1 MASHLSTLSRADKL
15 SRLSSTILF
24 TEFDKSELLDFYEE
38 LEWLCIRGG
47 ETLIR
52 QGEQDKSLYVVLTGR
67 LRVFVIGQDGQEG
80 VVGEVCQGEIIGEM
94 AILTGEPRSATVR
107 AIRDSEVARL
117 TPVAWDRLLE
127 KYPRCV
133 MQLARTIAARLR
145 ERNLTPSAGKPL
157 KTIAIVPTSR
167 SVTLREFVDRF
178 VSILSETG
186 PTLHLNSQLMDKR
199 LGGLPPAHETTSQ

>member
-1 MASHLSTLSRADKL
+1 MARPLSTLSREDKL

-24 TEFDKSELLDFYEE
+24 TEFSKSELLDFYEE

-47 ETLIR
+47 ETLLR
-52 QGEQDKSLYVVLTGR
+52 QGEQDQSLYVVLTGR

-94 AILTGEPRSATVR
+94 AILTGEPRSASVR

-127 KYPRCV
+127 KYPR
-133 MQLARTIAARLR
+133 
-145 ERNLTPSAGKPL
+145 
-157 KTIAIVPTSR
+157 
-167 SVTLREFVDRF
+167 
-178 VSILSETG
+178 
-186 PTLHLNSQLMDKR
+186 
-199 LGGLPPAHETTSQ
+199 